1 MKTIVAL
8 VFAAVAF
15 PAAAQTPDQIDYLLR
30 FASPAAA
37 LAAGELA
44 GVVIPACSTCSPPT
58 PVTFSGAQV
67 IAPVLV
73 WETTAIAGDGT
84 ETRTYLAPT
93 QYWVLVSTV
102 GRNAGIEASAAL
114 ELEVDRTLACSGAPV
129 GQWMLAN
136 NTGVTP
142 AALGSG
148 TLPTYHIEPM
158 FAGSQSCYHLGG
170 GS

>member
-1 MKTIVAL
+1 MKTLIAL
-8 VFAAVAF
+8 LLAAVAF

-44 GVVIPACSTCSPPT
+44 GVVNAGP

-93 QYWVLVSTV
+93 QYWLLVSTV

-136 NTGVTP
+136 NTGVT
-142 AALGSG
+142 AAHLGQAA
-148 TLPTYHIEPM
+148 LPTYHIEPM

>member
-1 MKTIVAL
+1 M
-8 VFAAVAF
+8 
-15 PAAAQTPDQIDYLLR
+15 
-30 FASPAAA
+30 
-37 LAAGELA
+37 
-44 GVVIPACSTCSPPT
+44 
-58 PVTFSGAQV
+58 
-67 IAPVLV
+67 LV

-142 AALGSG
+142 AQLGAGPAPPS
-148 TLPTYHIEPM
+148 YHIEPM
-158 FAGSQSCYHLGG
+158 FAGSQACYHLGG
-170 GS
+170 GQ

>member
-44 GVVIPACSTCSPPT
+44 GVVNAGP
-58 PVTFSGAQV
+58 PVTFSAAQV

-114 ELEVDRTLACSGAPV
+114 ELEVDRTLACAKAPV
-129 GQWMLAN
+129 GTWMLAN

-142 AALGSG
+142 AQLGAGPAPPS
-148 TLPTYHIEPM
+148 YHIEPM
-158 FAGSQSCYHLGG
+158 FAGSQACYHLGG
-170 GS
+170 GQ